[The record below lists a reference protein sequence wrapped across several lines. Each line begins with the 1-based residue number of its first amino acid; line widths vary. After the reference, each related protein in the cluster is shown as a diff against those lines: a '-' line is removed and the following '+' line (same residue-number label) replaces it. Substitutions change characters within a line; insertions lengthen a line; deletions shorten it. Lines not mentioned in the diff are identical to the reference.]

1 MLRLPPPQH
10 VDRGL
15 LRLHS
20 LIQRLCLF
28 EQQHQ
33 MLVLVRYQMLLQRHR
48 LLPLCA
54 AITVTAISSSATA
67 IVNAQFGG
75 TAIFS
80 KGTAYKLAVLRQV
93 TVEVLQLVSPSTASM
108 QRAAGR
114 RVRTAHSERLN
125 VVSREPGAGKLE
137 VGVFRV
143 DRAPI
148 AVHFEVESEAVSA
161 AQMTLLFA
169 R

>member
-54 AITVTAISSSATA
+54 AITVTVTAIT

-93 TVEVLQLVSPSTASM
+93 TVEVLQLVRPSTASM

-125 VVSREPGAGKLE
+125 VVSSEPGAGKLE

>member
-54 AITVTAISSSATA
+54 AITVTVT

-93 TVEVLQLVSPSTASM
+93 TVEVLQLVRPSTASM

-125 VVSREPGAGKLE
+125 VVSSEPGAGKLE

>member
-54 AITVTAISSSATA
+54 AITVTAIT

-93 TVEVLQLVSPSTASM
+93 TVEVLQLVRPSTASM

>member
-54 AITVTAISSSATA
+54 AITVTVTAIT

-93 TVEVLQLVSPSTASM
+93 TVEVLQLVRPSTASM

>member
-54 AITVTAISSSATA
+54 AITVTAI
-67 IVNAQFGG
+67 VNAQFGG

-93 TVEVLQLVSPSTASM
+93 TVEVLQLVRPSTASM

-125 VVSREPGAGKLE
+125 VVSSEPGAGKLE